1 MISHFK
7 RRGYNIRKVTI
18 PSWEITPELINRYNA
33 DIAFVPHKQYFQFQ
47 TVNCQIYFYM
57 QVIFKWLFSCD
68 YRGWSSEHSVYPC
81 DYSAGDATSSTFD
94 EYKEKL
100 LTNNS
105 SKFNQPSAIGRSKL
119 IKNRQIPDDD
129 YIFFPCQL
137 PYDESIKY
145 HSNYSEIEVVSAL
158 VSWAK
163 AHHVNVVFKAHP
175 ANPKSCNEFQ
185 KIAYGKYM
193 YWSDASIHDLINHA
207 KAVYTINS
215 GVGFEAMFYNK
226 PIVTF
231 GRIEYDAVTI
241 HASLDNLSEVWHR
254 VKKDNRSGRLN
265 RYKKFV
271 DWYCKHC
278 CVDLEANSDVIDRV
292 LQSIFKSNDSTEKAL

>member
-1 MISHFK
+1 M
-7 RRGYNIRKVTI
+7 
-18 PSWEITPELINRYNA
+18 
-33 DIAFVPHKQYFQFQ
+33 
-47 TVNCQIYFYM
+47 
-57 QVIFKWLFSCD
+57 
-68 YRGWSSEHSVYPC
+68 SS
-81 DYSAGDATSSTFD
+81 
-94 EYKEKL
+94 
-100 LTNNS
+100 NS
-105 SKFNQPSAIGRSKL
+105 SKFNQPSTVSRKGLVI
-119 IKNRQIPDDD
+119 NREIPDDD

-137 PYDESIKY
+137 PYDESIEY
-145 HSNYSEIEVVSAL
+145 HSVYTEIEVISAL

-163 AHHVNVVFKAHP
+163 AHRVNIVFKAHP
-175 ANPKSCNEFQ
+175 GKPESCHRFR
-185 KIAYGKYM
+185 KIAYGRNM

-254 VKKDNRSGRLN
+254 VKKDNRSDRLN
-265 RYKKFV
+265 RYRKFV

-278 CVDLEANSDVIDRV
+278 CVDLESNRDVIDRV
-292 LQSIFKSNDSTEKAL
+292 LESIFKKQ